1 MTRLADLADVV
12 RSKNAGIHYVTVD
25 VMFRERETYEAVK
38 ETGALSR
45 AVVADRYGLDPSA
58 VRFFTYDAGLAF
70 KATLPR
76 DHPAGSPRDRD
87 LYGAQQH
94 VPLLDVEIPV
104 DPSVGTEP

>member
-1 MTRLADLADVV
+1 MRLGELADVV

-25 VMFRERETYEAVK
+25 VMFHSRETYEAVK
-38 ETGALSR
+38 ATGALSNE
-45 AVVADRYGLDPSA
+45 VVADRYGLDPSV

-76 DHPAGSPRDRD
+76 DHPAGSPSDRD

-94 VPLLDVEIPV
+94 VPLLDIEIPL
-104 DPSVGTEP
+104 DSALTDAE

>member
-1 MTRLADLADVV
+1 VTRLADLAAVV

-25 VMFRERETYEAVK
+25 VMFHDRATYEAVK
-38 ETGALSR
+38 ASGALSR
-45 AVVADRYGLDPSA
+45 AVVADRYGLDPDA

-94 VPLLDVEIPV
+94 VPLLDVEVPV
-104 DPSVGTEP
+104 DASDPDL

>member
-25 VMFRERETYEAVK
+25 VLFHSPETYEAVK
-38 ETGALSR
+38 ETGVLSR
-45 AVVADRYGLDPSA
+45 ELVADRYGLAPSA

-76 DHPAGSPRDRD
+76 DHPAGSLADRD

-104 DPSVGTEP
+104 DPSVGREP